1 MSSEARPFYLDLM
14 TDFERGRQ
22 GEILRAV
29 ELHLADHRFDALHRT
44 IDAYQLEVAERQ
56 LPLESLGIAA
66 QPARALNRVGIQTV
80 EDLRAASAEQLD
92 AVAAAGTTLE
102 SVARIKA
109 IWQRLQER

>member
-14 TDFERGRQ
+14 TAFERNRQ
-22 GEILRAV
+22 GEILRTL
-29 ELHLADHRFDALHRT
+29 ELHLSDHRWDALHRT
-44 IDAYQLEVAERQ
+44 IDAYQLEVAEHQR
-56 LPLESLGIAA
+56 PLECLGIAA
-66 QPARALNRVGIQTV
+66 QPVRALHRVGILTV

-92 AVAAAGTTLE
+92 TVAAAGTTLE